1 MKNEMNKMNKINE
14 AALENVNGGTKA
26 ENFEL
31 LDALGVESDVCL
43 ITLTQML
50 FYSGNVCARLHALD
64 CSPNEYHDADTYAPL
79 THAEVM
85 ARLR

>member
-1 MKNEMNKMNKINE
+1 MKNEMNKMNA
-14 AALENVNGGTKA
+14 AALEYVSGGTKA
-26 ENFEL
+26 ENLEL
-31 LDALGVESDVCL
+31 LEALGESDVCL

-50 FYSGNVCARLHALD
+50 YYSCNVCARLHTFA

-85 ARLR
+85 ARLK